1 MSEPADRFEVLAGG
15 RAADERE
22 AKLAEGADEVVAG
35 GGRSSI
41 LGHERFLITL
51 AASLMTLGICVI
63 LIGWWGAARSTI
75 LEEQVPYVISGG
87 LLGVALTTV
96 GALTLLSH
104 WLTVG
109 IREGRAQDEARRQE
123 HQELM
128 AALRRL
134 DGNADGEEA
143 QADGRARGTR
153 AQRPVRRAPR
163 RS

>member
-1 MSEPADRFEVLAGG
+1 MSEPADRFEVLSGG
-15 RAADERE
+15 RAAEERD
-22 AKLAEGADEVVAG
+22 AKLAEGADEVVAA
-35 GGRSSI
+35 GGRSSL
-41 LGHERFLITL
+41 LGHERFLITV

-96 GALTLLSH
+96 GALTLLCH

-109 IREGRAQDEARRQE
+109 IREARAQDEARRQE

-134 DGNADGEEA
+134 DGTANGEEA
-143 QADGRARGTR
+143 KADGRARGTR
-153 AQRPVRRAPR
+153 SQRPVRRAPR
-163 RS
+163 SS

>member
-1 MSEPADRFEVLAGG
+1 MSEPADRFEVLSGG
-15 RAADERE
+15 RDADERD

-35 GGRSSI
+35 GGRTSI

-51 AASLMTLGICVI
+51 AASLMTLGVCVI

-109 IREGRAQDEARRQE
+109 IREARAQDEARGHE

-134 DGNADGEEA
+134 DPNANGEEA
-143 QADGRARGTR
+143 KDGRARGTR

-163 RS
+163 GS

>member
-1 MSEPADRFEVLAGG
+1 MSEPADRFEVLSGG

-35 GGRSSI
+35 GGRTSI
-41 LGHERFLITL
+41 LGHERFLITV
-51 AASLMTLGICVI
+51 AASLMTLGVCVI

-109 IREGRAQDEARRQE
+109 IREARAQDEARRRE

-134 DGNADGEEA
+134 DPNATGEEA
-143 QADGRARGTR
+143 KDGRARGPR
-153 AQRPVRRAPR
+153 SQRQVRRAPR
-163 RS
+163 SS

>member
-1 MSEPADRFEVLAGG
+1 MTDPADRFEVLSGG
-15 RAADERE
+15 RAAEDRD
-22 AKLAEGADEVVAG
+22 AQLAEGADEVVAH
-35 GGRSSI
+35 GGRSSL
-41 LGHERFLITL
+41 LGHERFLITV

-87 LLGVALTTV
+87 LLGVALTTI

-109 IREGRAQDEARRQE
+109 IREARAQDAARRQE

-134 DGNADGEEA
+134 DGAPTGEEA
-143 QADGRARGTR
+143 SGNGRARSAR
-153 AQRPVRRAPR
+153 AERPVRRPPR